1 MGKVKAKTVP
11 TGASVG
17 KFIRSVPDPVRR
29 ADAEALV
36 AVFTETVREPA
47 VMWGPSIIGFGN
59 YHYKYASGRE
69 GDTPLA
75 AFSPRKRQLVL
86 YLNEYFDTGYDDVL
100 MRLGPHTLGK
110 GCLYIQRLELVDTR
124 VLRELIARTVAATK
138 AREAKA
144 NAM

>member
-1 MGKVKAKTVP
+1 MNAKPSTAATPEEYLDAIEEPRKSDMLRLHALIRKAVP
-11 TGASVG
+11 KLT
-17 KFIRSVPDPVRR
+17 
-29 ADAEALV
+29 
-36 AVFTETVREPA
+36 PA
-47 VMWGPSIIGFGN
+47 MQSGMIGYGS

-86 YLNEYFDTGYDDVL
+86 YLNEYFDEGYDDVL
-100 MRLGPHTLGK
+100 IRLGPHTLGK
-110 GCLYIQRLELVDTR
+110 GCLYIERLELVDTR